1 MEQTLQER
9 GWTREVPPPPSSI
22 FKGQGL
28 SVCTLALID
37 FTLYICTMACIF
49 FRSQSIGSAN
59 LDQIPSRSPRLSVAT
74 TPNYSPSATGY
85 YTYTSATPPL
95 TKGRKVSY
103 AGTEAVVQGSST
115 LQVGVP
121 ALGGGG
127 LPPGS
132 PWKRKLSKTMKHL
145 VVSPRFHRKRY
156 EASEGAATEGSGT
169 SSPQLPKRSWFAN
182 FLSEREKSEVVS
194 VFRDKSFSE
203 LKASL
208 FRAFDVSGNT
218 SYTLLTLSIT
228 CVFHVYV

>member
-1 MEQTLQER
+1 
-9 GWTREVPPPPSSI
+9 
-22 FKGQGL
+22 
-28 SVCTLALID
+28 
-37 FTLYICTMACIF
+37 MACIF

-121 ALGGGG
+121 AIGGGG

-145 VVSPRFHRKRY
+145 VVSPRFHRKKY
-156 EASEGAATEGSGT
+156 EASGGAATEGSGT

-208 FRAFDVSGNT
+208 FRAFDVSANT
-218 SYTLLTLSIT
+218 SYILLTLSIT
-228 CVFHVYV
+228 YVFHVYV